1 MRNISQEI
9 DDLLIQYLEGNLSG
23 DKLDKI
29 KQGLATSE
37 ELQNRLEVLKL
48 IQSSFQQEKIVH
60 PSANFTKRVM
70 SNLHRVPA
78 TNVVTP
84 KNGLLLLCGV
94 LVAIGI
100 GVVMVDAGFFNSLN
114 GILSINQFEL
124 PSGSKTPSIPSIP
137 LSGKI
142 IFNGIIALNLGLAFL
157 ILDRTIL
164 RPYFRNRRI
173 QF

>member
-9 DDLLIQYLEGNLSG
+9 DDLLVQYLEGKLTG
-23 DKLDKI
+23 EKLDKM
-29 KQGLATSE
+29 KTGLATSE
-37 ELQNRLEVLKL
+37 ELQSRLEVLKL
-48 IQSSFQQEKIVH
+48 IQSTLQNEPLVK
-60 PSANFTKRVM
+60 PSSNFTKRVM
-70 SNLHRVPA
+70 SILHRAPA
-78 TNVVTP
+78 TGVVTP
-84 KNGLLLLCGV
+84 KNGLLLLCGI

-100 GVVMVDAGFFNSLN
+100 GAVMVDAGFFNSIN
-114 GILSINQFEL
+114 GMLTINQFEL
-124 PSGSKTPSIPSIP
+124 PSGLKTPSIPSIP

-142 IFNGIIALNLGLAFL
+142 IINGIIALNLGLAFL

>member
-1 MRNISQEI
+1 MRNISNEI
-9 DDLLIQYLEGNLSG
+9 DDLLSQYLEGKLSG
-23 DKLDKI
+23 EKLDKI

-48 IQSSFQQEKIVH
+48 IQSSFQNEQIIH
-60 PSANFTKRVM
+60 PSANFTKKVM
-70 SNLHRVPA
+70 NNLHHAPSFS
-78 TNVVTP
+78 VVNP

-100 GVVMVDAGFFNSLN
+100 GAAMVDAGFFNSLN
-114 GILSINQFEL
+114 GMLSFNQIEM
-124 PSGSKTPSIPSIP
+124 PKGIKTPALPSIPF
-137 LSGKI
+137 SGRI
-142 IFNGIIALNLGLAFL
+142 IVNGLIGLNLALAFL
-157 ILDRTIL
+157 ILDRVIL

>member
-9 DDLLIQYLEGNLSG
+9 DDLLVQYLEGKLTG
-23 DKLDKI
+23 EKLDKM
-29 KQGLATSE
+29 KTGLATSE
-37 ELQNRLEVLKL
+37 ELQSRLEVLKL
-48 IQSSFQQEKIVH
+48 IQSTLQNEPLVK
-60 PSANFTKRVM
+60 PSSNFTQRVM
-70 SNLHRVPA
+70 DNLHRAPA
-78 TNVVTP
+78 TGVVTP
-84 KNGLLLLCGV
+84 KNGLLLLCGI

-100 GVVMVDAGFFNSLN
+100 GAVMVDAGFFNSIN
-114 GILSINQFEL
+114 GMLTINQFEL
-124 PSGSKTPSIPSIP
+124 PSGLKTPSIPSIP

-142 IFNGIIALNLGLAFL
+142 IINGIIALNLGLAFL